1 MAPRYTP
8 LSHED
13 SDEESSPEE
22 HLLSV
27 SSINSR
33 LTESPKT
40 FSATLNPVL
49 VLRLVSL
56 VLGIIA
62 FIIFIVD
69 GDDPFIATDIFL
81 AFIMIIDFAMVIH
94 HAISD
99 VFQVTVQLRHGSWKS
114 DIRGP
119 EKSNAARYTDIGLT
133 FCLTVSLFTGNA
145 IRADWPGIWIIS
157 AVFGYI
163 IM

>member
-22 HLLSV
+22 HLSV

-99 VFQVTVQLRHGSWKS
+99 VFQVTVQLRHRSWKS

>member
-1 MAPRYTP
+1 MSPRYTP

-22 HLLSV
+22 HLLSI

-33 LTESPKT
+33 HTESPSTCSTT
-40 FSATLNPVL
+40 FKPAL
-49 VLRLVSL
+49 VLRLASL
-56 VLGIIA
+56 VMGIIA

-69 GDDPFIATDIFL
+69 GNTPFIATDIVL
-81 AFIMIIDFAMVIH
+81 AFIMILDFSMIVH

-99 VFQVTVQLRHGSWKS
+99 VFQVTIHLRHGSWKV

-119 EKSNAARYTDIGLT
+119 EKSNAAWYIDIAITLALT
-133 FCLTVSLFTGNA
+133 ISLIVGTAVSWG
-145 IRADWPGIWIIS
+145 GIWIAA